1 MGGEEDLVATP
12 VRRHRHRVR
21 DELDLGGARRTYLAM
36 GGVDGFIGDG
46 RLQQAGE
53 GIVEVFYSVNQLKA
67 IWLTG
72 DYQHL
77 WNPGFNA
84 DRGPVDNYGVRS
96 QAEFAR
102 RRLLLGFALLLSLT
116 APAARAAAQQAQ
128 GFALDR
134 FYPSPAG
141 AGWFVMDDLD
151 THGGLGG
158 ALALTT
164 GYARNPLRLEDGIQQ
179 LAVVSSEAFI
189 NFGLAA
195 TYDRWRVYLDLRM
208 PLLISGQSGTIGGAV
223 YTSPRTMLT
232 SNPRFYSGRVTLAS
246 NPDTLSD
253 PRPPPPACAGRGGAL
268 RGGGGPPPSRSSP
281 PRLCPAPNG
290 VRSEYDTD
298 GTFRAMIRA
307 LAAGDLGRLRY
318 AGQLGVHIRPLDEA
332 SIPGSP
338 QGSELLFGAAGGARV
353 AECGHGTMVVVIGPE
368 IYGATAFRAFWGST
382 TTALEGLLTG
392 RLEGTGEQG
401 RQLRVKLGAGAGI
414 NQDFGAPEWRLLLAI
429 ELFGNAAGALS
440 SGAGRVQF

>member
-1 MGGEEDLVATP
+1 M
-12 VRRHRHRVR
+12 
-21 DELDLGGARRTYLAM
+21 
-36 GGVDGFIGDG
+36 
-46 RLQQAGE
+46 
-53 GIVEVFYSVNQLKA
+53 SSSN
-67 IWLTG
+67 
-72 DYQHL
+72 
-77 WNPGFNA
+77 
-84 DRGPVDNYGVRS
+84 
-96 QAEFAR
+96 R
-102 RRLLLGFALLLSLT
+102 RRLLGLALLVCLT
-116 APAARAAAQQAQ
+116 ASAARASAQQAQ

-151 THGGLGG
+151 MHGGLGG

-208 PLLISGQSGTIGGAV
+208 PLYIAGQSGTIGGAM

-232 SNPRFYSGRVTLAS
+232 SSPPTSSDRVTLAS

-253 PRPPPPACAGRGGAL
+253 PRVGVEGRLFGAPGG
-268 RGGGGPPPSRSSP
+268 RF
-281 PRLCPAPNG
+281 RLGLSAELIAPNG
-290 VRSEYDTD
+290 ERTAYDTD
-298 GTFRAMIRA
+298 GTFRAMLRA
-307 LAAGDLGRLRY
+307 LTAGDLGRLRY

-338 QGSELLFGAAGGARV
+338 QGSELLFGVAGGAKV
-353 AECGHGTMVVVIGPE
+353 AECGQGTMAVIVGPE
-368 IYGATAFRAFWGST
+368 IYGATAFRAFFGST

-392 RLEGTGEQG
+392 RLEGTGDQG
-401 RQLRVKLGAGAGI
+401 AQLRLKLAAGAGI
-414 NQDFGAPEWRLLLAI
+414 NQDFGAPEWRVLLAI
-429 ELFGNAAGALS
+429 EVFN
-440 SGAGRVQF
+440 SGGVGRLPF

>member
-1 MGGEEDLVATP
+1 M
-12 VRRHRHRVR
+12 
-21 DELDLGGARRTYLAM
+21 
-36 GGVDGFIGDG
+36 
-46 RLQQAGE
+46 
-53 GIVEVFYSVNQLKA
+53 S
-67 IWLTG
+67 
-72 DYQHL
+72 
-77 WNPGFNA
+77 
-84 DRGPVDNYGVRS
+84 S
-96 QAEFAR
+96 SSR
-102 RRLLLGFALLLSLT
+102 RRLLGLALLACLT
-116 APAARAAAQQAQ
+116 APAARASAQQAQ

-134 FYPSPAG
+134 FYPAPAG
-141 AGWFVMDDLD
+141 GGWFVMDDLD
-151 THGGLGG
+151 MHGGLGG

-208 PLLISGQSGTIGGAV
+208 PLLSAGQSGTIGGAI

-232 SNPRFYSGRVTLAS
+232 SSPPTFSDRVTLAS

-253 PRPPPPACAGRGGAL
+253 PRLGIEGRLFGEAGGRF
-268 RGGGGPPPSRSSP
+268 
-281 PRLCPAPNG
+281 RLGLSAELIAPNG
-290 VRSEYDTD
+290 ERTAYDTD

-307 LAAGDLGRLRY
+307 LTAGDVGRLRY

-338 QGSELLFGAAGGARV
+338 QGSELLLGAAGGARV
-353 AECGHGTMVVVIGPE
+353 TECGHGTMAIVVGPE
-368 IYGATAFRAFWGST
+368 LYGATAFRSFFGST
-382 TTALEGLLTG
+382 TTAFEGLLTG
-392 RLEGTGEQG
+392 RLEGTGDQG

-429 ELFGNAAGALS
+429 EVFDA
-440 SGAGRVQF
+440 SGVGRLQF